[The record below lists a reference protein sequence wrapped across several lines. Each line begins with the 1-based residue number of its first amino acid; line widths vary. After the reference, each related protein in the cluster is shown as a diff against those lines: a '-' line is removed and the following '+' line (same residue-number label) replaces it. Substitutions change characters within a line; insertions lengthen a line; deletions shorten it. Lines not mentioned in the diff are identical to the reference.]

1 MSLVDL
7 RFLQHAQ
14 ALLLRYADGGS
25 GTIKVAM
32 LNAHGQVL
40 TGIEMPSPE
49 SVMLYFDGADQGVLF
64 AGDDLKG
71 FLQ

>member
-1 MSLVDL
+1 
-7 RFLQHAQ
+7 
-14 ALLLRYADGGS
+14 
-25 GTIKVAM
+25 
-32 LNAHGQVL
+32 
-40 TGIEMPSPE
+40 MPSPE